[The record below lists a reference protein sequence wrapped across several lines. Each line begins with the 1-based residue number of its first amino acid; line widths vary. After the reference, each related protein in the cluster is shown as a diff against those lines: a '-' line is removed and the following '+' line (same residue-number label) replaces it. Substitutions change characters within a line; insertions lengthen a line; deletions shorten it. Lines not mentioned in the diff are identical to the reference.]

1 MIGLFLIFHG
11 NAILSSI
18 VAILIYILS
27 NCIRI
32 LFSLRLLQPVIG
44 SFDNSHFKLG
54 KIFH

>member
-11 NAILSSI
+11 TAILSSI